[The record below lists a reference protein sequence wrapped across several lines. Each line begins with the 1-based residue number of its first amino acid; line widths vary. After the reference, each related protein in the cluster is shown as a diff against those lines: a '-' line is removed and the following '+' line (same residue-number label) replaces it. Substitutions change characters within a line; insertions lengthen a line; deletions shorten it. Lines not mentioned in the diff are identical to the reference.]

1 MHTSYVHVH
10 NRAWKNKLRM
20 VKPENQ
26 VEMYQ
31 TLSVLVK
38 ELDVSVFQKRLSS
51 FVQLWMPIEPDFV
64 KYFTQHYQNRA
75 GKNVSC
81 TNPKFDY
88 LIITYREMG
97 KVLPPF

>member
-1 MHTSYVHVH
+1 MYMYTKQSLE
-10 NRAWKNKLRM
+10 KLAKSGKTR
-20 VKPENQ
+20 KPSGN
-26 VEMYQ
+26 
-31 TLSVLVK
+31 
-38 ELDVSVFQKRLSS
+38 VSDLECFGKRTTCVCLPETIKQ
-51 FVQLWMPIEPDFV
+51 FWMPIEPDFV